1 VALTTDTTYSNAY
14 RADNLGEVKPK
25 ILIGG
30 KTEKFVPNVNISFD
44 LESSKEQYFLNIN
57 RASVTVDKEISS
69 LASDKLALSIGN
81 EIDIWHI
88 DENGHFKWDIEFA
101 QKPSTNKFS
110 WALTHTEGLE
120 FAYQPALTQA
130 EIDKGTVR
138 PDEVVGSYAVYCG
151 QSGHLKDADG
161 NTKVNYRAGKLTHIY
176 RPLCKDAKGNE
187 TWATLNISGNKL
199 TITIP
204 QKYLDNAVYPVTLDP
219 TFGYTSVG
227 ASIGSS
233 SNGSVYWALDANSP
247 ADGGTL
253 TNVHVYMANMG
264 ELNDAFQMGFYS
276 DNGGVPNSRLAYESS
291 GTTHTNCPAWQN
303 STPDFS
309 YSLTASTQY
318 WVSTHSSNTFQP
330 GYGFAYDS
338 SGSKANRYRAADTT
352 PPASAGTTSQDY
364 SSAHFSVYATY
375 TEGGG
380 ASSTP
385 SSTPFLKPFRQ
396 AFGRGGF

>member
-130 EIDKGTVR
+130 EIDKGTIR
-138 PDEVVGSYAVYCG
+138 PDNVVGSYAVYCNKT
-151 QSGHLKDADG
+151 GHYKDASG
-161 NTKVNYRAGKLTHIY
+161 KTTVNYRTGKLLHIY
-176 RPLCKDAKGNE
+176 RPLCIDAKGNKE
-187 TWATLNISGNKL
+187 WAELLIEKGTL

-227 ASIGSS
+227 ASGGSS
-233 SNGSVYWALDANSP
+233 GNSVWWALDANSP
-247 ADGGTL
+247 SGGGTL
-253 TNVHVYMANMG
+253 TSISVYQRYVFSA
-264 ELNDAFQMGFYS
+264 DSTFQFAFYS
-276 DNGGVPNSRLAYESS
+276 DNAGVPDARLAYESS
-291 GTTHTNCPAWQN
+291 ATTHGNAANPGSWKT
-303 STPDFS
+303 STPDWN
-309 YSLTASTQY
+309 YELAASTQY
-318 WVSTHSSNTFQP
+318 WASSHGGGSQDPGWTFS
-330 GYGFAYDS
+330 YDS
-338 SGSKANRYRAADTT
+338 GGSKANRYASGTT
-352 PPASAGTTSQDY
+352 PPSPAGTTSQDY
-364 SSAHFSVYATY
+364 TSAHFSAYATY
-375 TEGGG
+375 TEGG
-380 ASSTP
+380 ASIPRSN
-385 SSTPFLKPFRQ
+385 PFSRPFSQ
-396 AFGRGGF
+396 SLGRGGF